1 MRLNMKLIIDTQ
13 HRENYAAHDW
23 DGTGECLEYWKN
35 KGGSTYVVENLS
47 SAQVSKIR
55 KEGIPTLSKLIERSD
70 EFFQEFI
77 LDFTFVDDV
86 ATPWDDYEAPWIL
99 KYENSNWIATRKPT
113 HWAKPVVESYTM
125 TAEGGREN
133 YKCVVLGEDA
143 ECLNTYE
150 PPRYDQSQYTLV
162 AKGY

>member
-1 MRLNMKLIIDTQ
+1 MKLIIDTQ

-47 SAQVSKIR
+47 SAQVSKIF
-55 KEGIPTLSKLIERSD
+55 KNGIPTLSKLIERSD

-99 KYENSNWIATRKPT
+99 KYENSNWIATRRPT

-133 YKCVVLGEDA
+133 YKCVVLGE
-143 ECLNTYE
+143 
-150 PPRYDQSQYTLV
+150 V
-162 AKGY
+162 A

>member
-1 MRLNMKLIIDTQ
+1 MKLIMKLIISTQ

-70 EFFQEFI
+70 EFFQELIFR
-77 LDFTFVDDV
+77 FFFVDDV
-86 ATPWDDYEAPWIL
+86 VAPRDDYEAPWIL
-99 KYENSNWIATRKPT
+99 KYENYENGNWIATRRPT
-113 HWAKPVVESYTM
+113 HWIKPTVESYTM

-133 YKCVVLGEDA
+133 YSHVVLGE
-143 ECLNTYE
+143 
-150 PPRYDQSQYTLV
+150 V
-162 AKGY
+162 A

>member
-1 MRLNMKLIIDTQ
+1 MKLIIDTQ

-35 KGGSTYVVENLS
+35 KGGYTYVVENLS

-113 HWAKPVVESYTM
+113 HWAKPVVENYTM

-133 YKCVVLGEDA
+133 YKCVVLGE
-143 ECLNTYE
+143 
-150 PPRYDQSQYTLV
+150 V
-162 AKGY
+162 A

>member
-1 MRLNMKLIIDTQ
+1 MKLIIDTQ

-99 KYENSNWIATRKPT
+99 KYENSNWVATRQPQ
-113 HWAKPVVESYTM
+113 HWAIPVEESYTM
-125 TAEGGREN
+125 LAEGGREN
-133 YKCVVLGEDA
+133 YGYVELGE
-143 ECLNTYE
+143 
-150 PPRYDQSQYTLV
+150 V
-162 AKGY
+162 A

>member
-1 MRLNMKLIIDTQ
+1 MKLIIDTQ
-13 HRENYAAHDW
+13 HRENYGAHDW
-23 DGTGECLEYWKN
+23 DGEGQAPQYWKN

-47 SAQVSKIR
+47 SSQVSKIR
-55 KEGIPTLSKLIERSD
+55 KDGIPTLSKLIERSD

-113 HWAKPVVESYTM
+113 HWTVPVEESYTM
-125 TAEGGREN
+125 LAEGGREN
-133 YKCVVLGEDA
+133 YGYVELGE
-143 ECLNTYE
+143 
-150 PPRYDQSQYTLV
+150 V
-162 AKGY
+162 A

>member
-1 MRLNMKLIIDTQ
+1 MKLIIDTQ
-13 HRENYAAHDW
+13 HRENYGAHDW
-23 DGTGECLEYWKN
+23 DGEGQAPQYWKN

-77 LDFTFVDDV
+77 LRFFFVDDV
-86 ATPWDDYEAPWIL
+86 VAPRDDYEAPWIL
-99 KYENSNWIATRKPT
+99 KYENSNWIATRRPT
-113 HWAKPVVESYTM
+113 HWAKPVVENYTM

-133 YKCVVLGEDA
+133 YKCVVLGE
-143 ECLNTYE
+143 
-150 PPRYDQSQYTLV
+150 V
-162 AKGY
+162 A

>member
-1 MRLNMKLIIDTQ
+1 MKLIIDTQ

-55 KEGIPTLSKLIERSD
+55 KNGIPTLSKLIERSD

-77 LDFTFVDDV
+77 LRFFFVDDV
-86 ATPWDDYEAPWIL
+86 VAPRDDYEAPWIL

-133 YKCVVLGEDA
+133 YKCVVLGE
-143 ECLNTYE
+143 
-150 PPRYDQSQYTLV
+150 V
-162 AKGY
+162 A

>member
-1 MRLNMKLIIDTQ
+1 MKLIIDTQ

-55 KEGIPTLSKLIERSD
+55 KNGIPTLSKLIERSD

-77 LDFTFVDDV
+77 LRFFFVDDV
-86 ATPWDDYEAPWIL
+86 VAPRDDYEAPWIL

-113 HWAKPVVESYTM
+113 HWAKPVEESYTM

-133 YKCVVLGEDA
+133 YKCVVLGE
-143 ECLNTYE
+143 
-150 PPRYDQSQYTLV
+150 V
-162 AKGY
+162 A

>member
-1 MRLNMKLIIDTQ
+1 MKLIIDTQ

-23 DGTGECLEYWKN
+23 DGEGQAPQYWKN
-35 KGGSTYVVENLS
+35 NGGSTYVVENLS

-77 LDFTFVDDV
+77 LDFTFVDDY
-86 ATPWDDYEAPWIL
+86 ATPWDAWEAPWFL

-133 YKCVVLGEDA
+133 YKCVVLGE
-143 ECLNTYE
+143 
-150 PPRYDQSQYTLV
+150 V
-162 AKGY
+162 A

>member
-1 MRLNMKLIIDTQ
+1 MKLIMKLIISTQ

-55 KEGIPTLSKLIERSD
+55 KGGIPTLSKLIERSD

-86 ATPWDDYEAPWIL
+86 ATPWDDYEQPWIL
-99 KYENSNWIATRKPT
+99 KYEDYENGNWIATRRPT

-133 YKCVVLGEDA
+133 YKCVVLGE
-143 ECLNTYE
+143 
-150 PPRYDQSQYTLV
+150 V
-162 AKGY
+162 A

>member
-1 MRLNMKLIIDTQ
+1 MKLIIDTQ
-13 HRENYAAHDW
+13 HRENYGAHDW

-113 HWAKPVVESYTM
+113 HWAKPVVETCTM

-133 YKCVVLGEDA
+133 YKCVVLGE
-143 ECLNTYE
+143 
-150 PPRYDQSQYTLV
+150 V
-162 AKGY
+162 A

>member
-1 MRLNMKLIIDTQ
+1 MKLIIDTQ
-13 HRENYAAHDW
+13 HRENYGAHDW

-113 HWAKPVVESYTM
+113 HWTVPVEESYTM
-125 TAEGGREN
+125 LAEGGREN
-133 YKCVVLGEDA
+133 YGYVELGE
-143 ECLNTYE
+143 
-150 PPRYDQSQYTLV
+150 V
-162 AKGY
+162 A

>member
-1 MRLNMKLIIDTQ
+1 MKLIIDTQ

-99 KYENSNWIATRKPT
+99 KYENSNWIATRSPT

-133 YKCVVLGEDA
+133 YKCVVLGE
-143 ECLNTYE
+143 
-150 PPRYDQSQYTLV
+150 V
-162 AKGY
+162 A

>member
-1 MRLNMKLIIDTQ
+1 MKLIIDTQ

-113 HWAKPVVESYTM
+113 HWAKPVVENYTM

>member
-1 MRLNMKLIIDTQ
+1 MKLIIDTQ

-23 DGTGECLEYWKN
+23 DGEGQAPQYWKN

-77 LDFTFVDDV
+77 LDFTFVDDY
-86 ATPWDDYEAPWIL
+86 ATPWDACEAPWFL
-99 KYENSNWIATRKPT
+99 KYENSNWIATRSPT

-133 YKCVVLGEDA
+133 YKCVVLGE
-143 ECLNTYE
+143 
-150 PPRYDQSQYTLV
+150 V
-162 AKGY
+162 A

>member
-1 MRLNMKLIIDTQ
+1 MKLIIDTQ

-23 DGTGECLEYWKN
+23 DGEGQAPQYWKN

-77 LDFTFVDDV
+77 LRFFFVDDV
-86 ATPWDDYEAPWIL
+86 VAPRDDYEAPWIL

-133 YKCVVLGEDA
+133 YKCVVLGE
-143 ECLNTYE
+143 
-150 PPRYDQSQYTLV
+150 V
-162 AKGY
+162 A

>member
-1 MRLNMKLIIDTQ
+1 MRLNMKLIMKLIISTQ

-55 KEGIPTLSKLIERSD
+55 KGGIPTLSKLIERSD

-86 ATPWDDYEAPWIL
+86 ATPWDDYEQPWIL
-99 KYENSNWIATRKPT
+99 KYEDYENGNWIATRRPT

-133 YKCVVLGEDA
+133 YKCVVLGE
-143 ECLNTYE
+143 
-150 PPRYDQSQYTLV
+150 V
-162 AKGY
+162 A

>member
-1 MRLNMKLIIDTQ
+1 MKLIIDTQ

-35 KGGSTYVVENLS
+35 KGGYTYVVENLS

-77 LDFTFVDDV
+77 LDFTVVDDV

-99 KYENSNWIATRKPT
+99 KYHLQQCTEHRRPLATMR
-113 HWAKPVVESYTM
+113 V
-125 TAEGGREN
+125 
-133 YKCVVLGEDA
+133 
-143 ECLNTYE
+143 
-150 PPRYDQSQYTLV
+150 
-162 AKGY
+162 

>member
-1 MRLNMKLIIDTQ
+1 MKLIINTQ

-35 KGGSTYVVENLS
+35 KGGYTYVVENLS

-133 YKCVVLGEDA
+133 YKCVVLGE
-143 ECLNTYE
+143 
-150 PPRYDQSQYTLV
+150 V
-162 AKGY
+162 A

>member
-1 MRLNMKLIIDTQ
+1 MKLIIDTQ

-35 KGGSTYVVENLS
+35 KGGSIYVVENLS

-55 KEGIPTLSKLIERSD
+55 KGGIPTLSKLIERSD
-70 EFFQEFI
+70 EFSQEFI
-77 LDFTFVDDV
+77 LDFTFVDDG
-86 ATPWDDYEAPWIL
+86 ATPWDDYEQPWIL
-99 KYENSNWIATRKPT
+99 KYENYENGNWIATRRPT

-133 YKCVVLGEDA
+133 YKCVVLGE
-143 ECLNTYE
+143 
-150 PPRYDQSQYTLV
+150 V
-162 AKGY
+162 A

>member
-1 MRLNMKLIIDTQ
+1 MKLIIDTQ

-23 DGTGECLEYWKN
+23 DGEGQAPQYWKN

-55 KEGIPTLSKLIERSD
+55 KNGIPTLSKLIERSD

-77 LDFTFVDDV
+77 LRFFFVDDV
-86 ATPWDDYEAPWIL
+86 VAPRDDYEAPWIL

-133 YKCVVLGEDA
+133 YKCVVLGE
-143 ECLNTYE
+143 
-150 PPRYDQSQYTLV
+150 V
-162 AKGY
+162 A

>member
-1 MRLNMKLIIDTQ
+1 MKLIIDTQ
-13 HRENYAAHDW
+13 HRENYGAHDW

-86 ATPWDDYEAPWIL
+86 ATPWDDYEATL
-99 KYENSNWIATRKPT
+99 DSQ
-113 HWAKPVVESYTM
+113 V
-125 TAEGGREN
+125 RE
-133 YKCVVLGEDA
+133 
-143 ECLNTYE
+143 
-150 PPRYDQSQYTLV
+150 
-162 AKGY
+162 